1 VNTALSETDVA
12 ALDVILG
19 KYRREPGDLVQVLRE
34 TQDALDY
41 IPPAAMAYV
50 ATALGVPIG
59 QVQAVTAFYAF
70 FHDRPMGRYRV
81 LFSDNITDRM
91 LGSMALVEHMLSRL
105 KLKQGEPSAD
115 GLVSRWGTT
124 SCTGMC
130 DQGPAMLVN
139 NRVHHPADAAAH
151 QRDLRADPQ
160 PTCRWPICGRASTS
174 RSTTTSAA
182 PTCCWPRS
190 GRRVRR
196 WRAAIALGP
205 GWR

>member
-1 VNTALSETDVA
+1 MTHVNTALSESGVA

-19 KYRREPGDLVQVLRE
+19 KYRREPGYLVQVLRE
-34 TQDALDY
+34 TQDALDH
-41 IPPAAMAYV
+41 IPPAAMTYV
-50 ATALGVPIG
+50 ASALGVPIG
-59 QVQAVTAFYAF
+59 QVEAVTAFYAF

-105 KLKQGEPSAD
+105 KLKLGEPSAD
-115 GLVSRWGTT
+115 GLVSVGLT

-139 NRVHHPADAAAH
+139 NRTITRLTPRRIDEICDLIRAQVPLAD
-151 QRDLRADPQ
+151 
-160 PTCRWPICGRASTS
+160 WPGFYFKVDE
-174 RSTTTSAA
+174 TSAA

-196 WRAAIALGP
+196 CGRPSRSARRA
-205 GWR
+205 